1 MSFWKLLRLP
11 LLNAYHLRHLHLYS
25 LQNITHNFFEINR
38 PISNMTWVYHSPPI
52 IRLIFLLFAFEFAF
66 YRRPLNYWHHL
77 FILLLCLC
85 NVRSEKICLCLNVTY
100 ITVEHSLFQ
109 AWFRSCVMLPV
120 SIKGCIISMQTKF
133 KYSDKFSRLFEKWYL
148 TCAGPNLYKTMSVNS
163 RLMTFADINL

>member
-52 IRLIFLLFAFEFAF
+52 IRHIFLLFAFEFAF
-66 YRRPLNYWHHL
+66 YRRLLKYRQDL
-77 FILLLCLC
+77 FILVFGLCH
-85 NVRSEKICLCLNVTY
+85 VRTEKICVCLNVTY

-109 AWFRSCVMLPV
+109 RPSEVAKCFYFRLKAVLYLCKPN
-120 SIKGCIISMQTKF
+120 SITQTNFHVCLK
-133 KYSDKFSRLFEKWYL
+133 SDIWHGLNQILKNPCL
-148 TCAGPNLYKTMSVNS
+148 
-163 RLMTFADINL
+163 